1 MPFCW
6 FCRALAHNII
16 IMSTEGTQR
25 VIAQE
30 SVVGCLGRSG
40 CGAGKV
46 ERECSSDQNYSLET
60 LMILISLSLEI
71 YLLKM

>member
-1 MPFCW
+1 MPNCW

-30 SVVGCLGRSG
+30 SVVGCLGRGRGRGRARWRDSVHLT
-40 CGAGKV
+40 KT
-46 ERECSSDQNYSLET
+46 T
-60 LMILISLSLEI
+60 LWKL
-71 YLLKM
+71 